1 MNLQELKKLAF
12 RISGKGPYGSIK
24 LKRSLADAKWKS
36 VNTEKNVKNLDRV
49 SPILDVPANP
59 IKSSEK
65 IIKTLPPK
73 EKGDDYVFLN
83 MLRERMRQ

>member
-1 MNLQELKKLAF
+1 MDLQELRKLAF
-12 RISGKGPYGSIK
+12 RISGKGPYGLPKFKS
-24 LKRSLADAKWKS
+24 RLADANWKG
-36 VNTEKNVKNLDRV
+36 VNTEQTVKNLDRV
-49 SPILDVPANP
+49 SPIPDVPANP